1 MTERKRF
8 KAADELSAGE
18 HLAILRAKRVGAPRP
33 KFESGDYRKRKVEA
47 LRVAG
52 LEDEADEQEEAAQEQ
67 AAPKSPAAHLAH
79 IRRQHAAP
87 GRSPR
92 AA

>member
-8 KAADELSAGE
+8 KSTDELSPGE
-18 HLAILRAKRVGAPRP
+18 HLLLIRAKRRGQPVP
-33 KFESGDYRKRKVEA
+33 KFEAGAYSKAKIAA
-47 LRVAG
+47 LKDAG
-52 LEDEADEQEEAAQEQ
+52 LDQEAAELEEAQEKTE
-67 AAPKSPAAHLAH
+67 PKSPAGHLAH